1 MPFKPDTEITSRF
14 KPDTQDAGEP
24 TFGQKAGALGYGAV
38 TGLLGGLGELE
49 KFGAYDIPEMVG
61 LREKGERDQFVGRET
76 IFPTIAETEQVLKKV
91 GIEKPR
97 EEVGGYKTA
106 GEVIGGLGPALPGLA
121 RGTTRALVGTPSRT
135 SESYAKAAED
145 IGFKLS
151 PAQVRQDIPVPAK
164 GATFFAE
171 KNQSLANKLAS
182 ASTGKEAREISPDF
196 IRSRLSDLGKEFDK
210 VYKGKDFNIGPD
222 AVSALRSIAS
232 NEMQLPVNAQV
243 TAVKNTAKTL
253 LDNYESLARTKGAIP
268 STFSIEGNILQRIR
282 SDLMAGARSATNRQD
297 AHQIYELIDIIDSSV
312 AKAHPEVAAKLA
324 EIRPLYRNTI
334 VLEDLTKQG
343 GIQQGNISLEKLGNM
358 LGQRKSG
365 LRNQKDID
373 QLGEMGRQLK
383 LRARWETEGRGATGG
398 EDVLGRVLGTGTDI
412 AAALTGTR
420 SRPARAAQRML
431 GKQPEVFRISRPG
444 LANVPAGVAAGTA
457 TRPFQASEE
466 E

>member
-1 MPFKPDTEITSRF
+1 MPFKPETETTGRF
-14 KPDTQDAGEP
+14 KPDAEDAKEP

-38 TGLLGGLGELE
+38 TGLVGGLGELE
-49 KFGAYDIPEMVG
+49 KFGAYDVPEFFGAELQRGEGIP
-61 LREKGERDQFVGRET
+61 FGRET
-76 IFPTIAETEQVLKKV
+76 IFPTIEETEKVLKKV
-91 GIEKPR
+91 GIPKPS

-121 RGTTRALVGTPSRT
+121 KGTAKALVGTPSRT
-135 SESYAKAAED
+135 SEAYAKAAEK

-151 PAQVRQDIPVPAK
+151 PAQVRQDIPVSAK

-253 LDNYESLARTKGAIP
+253 IDNYESLARTKGSIP
-268 STFSIEGNILQRIR
+268 STFSIEGDILQRIR

-297 AHQIYELIDIIDSSV
+297 AHLIYELVDIIDSSV
-312 AKAHPEVAAKLA
+312 AKAHPEVAAMLA
-324 EIRPLYRNTI
+324 VIRPMYRNTI

-365 LRNQKDID
+365 LRSQKDID

-398 EDVLGRVLGTGTDI
+398 EDLLGQVLGTGTDL
-412 AAALTGTR
+412 AAKLALTRT
-420 SRPARAAQRML
+420 RPARAAQRML

-457 TRPFQASEE
+457 TRPFQSSEE

>member
-1 MPFKPDTEITSRF
+1 MPFKPDE
-14 KPDTQDAGEP
+14 DAGEP

-38 TGLLGGLGELE
+38 TGLVGGLGELE
-49 KFGAYDIPEMVG
+49 KFGAYEVPEMVG
-61 LREKGERDQFVGRET
+61 LREKGERDQFAGRET
-76 IFPTIAETEQVLKKV
+76 IFPTISETEKILKKV

-121 RGTTRALVGTPSRT
+121 KGTTRALVGTPSRT
-135 SESYAKAAED
+135 SESYARAAED
-145 IGFKLS
+145 LGFKLS

-171 KNQSLANKLAS
+171 KNQNLANKLAS

-196 IRSRLSDLGKEFDK
+196 IRSRLADLGKEFDK
-210 VYKGKDFNIGPD
+210 IYKGKDFQIGPD
-222 AVSALRSIAS
+222 AVSALRSIAA
-232 NEMQLPVNAQV
+232 NEMQLPTNAQV
-243 TAVKNTAKTL
+243 NAVKNTAKTF
-253 LDNYESLARTKGAIP
+253 LDNYESLARKKGVMP
-268 STFSIEGNILQRIR
+268 ETFSIEGDALQRIR

-297 AHQIYELIDIIDSSV
+297 AHQIYELIDIIDNSV
-312 AKAHPEVAAKLA
+312 AKYQPDVAAKLA

-373 QLGEMGRQLK
+373 RLGEMGRELK

-398 EDVLGRVLGTGTDI
+398 EDVLGKVLGTGTDI

-444 LANVPAGVAAGTA
+444 LANVPAGVAAGTI
-457 TRPFQASEE
+457 TRPLQTPEE

>member
-14 KPDTQDAGEP
+14 KPDTEDAGEP

-38 TGLLGGLGELE
+38 TGLVGGLGELE
-49 KFGAYDIPEMVG
+49 KFGAYDVPEFFGAKVKRGEGIP
-61 LREKGERDQFVGRET
+61 FGRET
-76 IFPTIAETEQVLKKV
+76 IFPTIAETEKVLKKV
-91 GIEKPR
+91 GIENPR
-97 EEVGGYKTA
+97 EEVVGYKTA

-121 RGTTRALVGTPSRT
+121 KGTARALVGTPSRT
-135 SESYAKAAED
+135 SEAYAKAAED

-383 LRARWETEGRGATGG
+383 LRARWETEGRGSTGG
-398 EDVLGRVLGTGTDI
+398 EDVLGKVLGTGADI
-412 AAALTGTR
+412 ASTLALTRTR
-420 SRPARAAQRML
+420 GARATQRML
-431 GKQPEVFRISRPG
+431 GKQPEVFRIYRPG

-457 TRPFQASEE
+457 TRPFQSSEE

>member
-1 MPFKPDTEITSRF
+1 MPFKPDE
-14 KPDTQDAGEP
+14 DAGEP

-38 TGLLGGLGELE
+38 TGLVGGLGELE
-49 KFGAYDIPEMVG
+49 KFGAYEVPEMVG
-61 LREKGERDQFVGRET
+61 LREKGERDQFAGRET
-76 IFPTIAETEQVLKKV
+76 IFPTISETEKILKKV

-121 RGTTRALVGTPSRT
+121 KGTTRALVGTPSRT
-135 SESYAKAAED
+135 SEAYARAAED
-145 IGFKLS
+145 LGFKLS

-171 KNQSLANKLAS
+171 KNQNLANKLAS

-196 IRSRLSDLGKEFDK
+196 IRSRLADLGKEFDK
-210 VYKGKDFNIGPD
+210 IYKGKDFQIGPD
-222 AVSALRSIAS
+222 AVSALRSIAA
-232 NEMQLPVNAQV
+232 NEMQLPTNAQV
-243 TAVKNTAKTL
+243 NAVKNTAKTF
-253 LDNYESLARTKGAIP
+253 LDNYESLARKKGVMP
-268 STFSIEGNILQRIR
+268 ETFSIEGDALQRIR

-297 AHQIYELIDIIDSSV
+297 AHQIYELIDIIDNSV
-312 AKAHPEVAAKLA
+312 AKYQPDVAAKLA

-373 QLGEMGRQLK
+373 RLGEMGRELK

-398 EDVLGRVLGTGTDI
+398 EDVLGKVLGTGTDI

-444 LANVPAGVAAGTA
+444 LANVPAGVAAGTI
-457 TRPFQASEE
+457 TRPLQTPEE

>member
-1 MPFKPDTEITSRF
+1 MPFKPDTDTTGRF
-14 KPDTQDAGEP
+14 KPDAEDDGEP
-24 TFGQKAGALGYGAV
+24 TLGQKAKAFGYGTV
-38 TGLLGGLGELE
+38 TGLVGGLGELE
-49 KFGAYDIPEMVG
+49 KFGAYEVPEMLG
-61 LREKGERDQFVGRET
+61 LREKGERDQFAGRET
-76 IFPTIAETEQVLKKV
+76 IFPTIAETEQILQKV
-91 GIEKPR
+91 KVPKR
-97 EEVGGYKTA
+97 SEEVGGYKTA
-106 GEVIGGLGPALPGLA
+106 GEVLGGLGPALPGLA
-121 RGTTRALVGTPSRT
+121 KGTARALIGTPSKT
-135 SESYAKAAED
+135 SEAYARAAEE

-164 GATFFAE
+164 GASFFAE
-171 KNQSLANKLAS
+171 KNQNLANKLAS

-243 TAVKNTAKTL
+243 TSVKNTAKSL
-253 LDNYESLARTKGAIP
+253 IDNYESLARTKGAIP
-268 STFSIEGNILQRIR
+268 ETFAIEGDVLQRIR

-297 AHQIYELIDIIDSSV
+297 AHLIYELVDIIDSSV
-312 AKAHPEVAAKLA
+312 AKSHPEVAAKLA
-324 EIRPLYRNTI
+324 EIRPMYRNTI

-365 LRNQKDID
+365 LRSQKDID
-373 QLGEMGRQLK
+373 RLGEMGRELK

-398 EDVLGRVLGTGTDI
+398 EDVLGKVLGTGTDI
-412 AAALTGTR
+412 AAKLALTRT
-420 SRPARAAQRML
+420 RPARVAQRML
-431 GKQPEVFRISRPG
+431 GKQPETFRIYRPG
-444 LANVPAGVAAGTA
+444 LANVPSGIAAGTA
-457 TRPFQASEE
+457 TRPFQSPEE